1 MTLLDLAR
9 RIDSGIVLR
18 EDGRLSSACAV
29 RAQRLL
35 VPILREGGGAM
46 SHTDVT
52 LDQLRWPQVQVT
64 CWPDGSALDGVDRNR
79 SRSTT

>member
-1 MTLLDLAR
+1 
-9 RIDSGIVLR
+9 
-18 EDGRLSSACAV
+18 
-29 RAQRLL
+29 
-35 VPILREGGGAM
+35 M

-79 SRSTT
+79 SRSTNEPDSGQSRPHGEQGNRPHRKLCEATYRPGQLAR